1 MQETKGNR
9 EDAILEAIQKHVP
22 YNKILQRFHS
32 NPSEITEIKGRRLGT
47 KTASK
52 VGSSLAPFLFKEFAA
67 GKDPVHV
74 VIANAIDPAVVR
86 NLFERYRNDTNHS
99 NQFCTAVY
107 DSQIRPSQ
115 EAKENSMIES
125 QTFRSPCRRC
135 GRNLVWDLRDP
146 QDKQQIITILQRGG
160 IGNFCHSRCEGAG

>member
-52 VGSSLAPFLFKEFAA
+52 VGSSLAPFLFKEFAT

-99 NQFCTAVY
+99 NPFCTAVS
-107 DSQIRPSQ
+107 DSQALTSQ
-115 EAKENSMIES
+115 KAEENSLIES
-125 QTFRSPCRRC
+125 QTFRSPCCRCRRY
-135 GRNLVWDLRDP
+135 LFWDLRDP
-146 QDKQQIITILQRGG
+146 QSRQTIIAILQRGG
-160 IGNFCHSRCEGAG
+160 IGNFHHSTCEGAG